1 MQKLQLFFRKT
12 VKTIE
17 ENPLPIKYY
26 LFLFAAILTV
36 RLCLEFFANQRLFRQ
51 TDVIHISLWFIFIIE
66 AFMLQLHV
74 FTKTDVIR
82 IVKLVTCCFSIALT
96 APIIDMVISQGKF
109 SKMNYLSVHSFQ
121 DVFWSYLT
129 IGGAS
134 LSRGATIGI
143 RIEIVLLVIASFNYI
158 YVKTGSLFRSLIG
171 TFSIYTVLFLSG
183 LIPLLINGI
192 NSLLHLHY
200 GPDDQ
205 STVYL
210 LFLVDLILLLL
221 LVFRSKSSN
230 TIPRFSFVFIV
241 RIVTAFGL
249 CASGILIARNLYPAN
264 WILDPTTLYY
274 FPLLFIVIALLLY
287 THRNNSLTDFS
298 AQSGILFLLLTSS
311 YLISFYTCFA
321 VLLAWGIQFLLFEF
335 PLQLQRIP
343 VLNSLL
349 YAGLNTSFFLIGFM
363 SFGAPMIGV
372 PTYVLFFILLGSF
385 SIHLAYIYIRKR
397 GSR

>member
-1 MQKLQLFFRKT
+1 MQKLQHFFRKT

-17 ENPLPIKYY
+17 ENPLPIRYY
-26 LFLFAAILTV
+26 LLLFAAILTV

-74 FTKTDVIR
+74 FTQTDVVR

-121 DVFWSYLT
+121 DVVWSYLT

-210 LFLVDLILLLL
+210 LFLVDLILLLF
-221 LVFRSKSSN
+221 LVFRSKPTN
-230 TIPRFSFVFIV
+230 MRPRFSFVFIA

-249 CASGILIARNLYPAN
+249 CASGILIARHLYPAN
-264 WILDPTTLYY
+264 WTLDPTTLYY
-274 FPLLFIVIALLLY
+274 FPLLFIVIVLLLY
-287 THRNNSLTDFS
+287 THRNNSPTDFS
-298 AQSGILFLLLTSS
+298 AQSGILFLLLTSA

-335 PLQLQRIP
+335 PLQLHRIP
-343 VLNSLL
+343 ILNSLL

-363 SFGAPMIGV
+363 SFGAPMIGF
-372 PTYVLFFILLGSF
+372 PTNLLFFILLGSF
-385 SIHLAYIYIRKR
+385 SIHLTYIYGWKR
-397 GSR
+397 GSQ